1 MNGERIKLAR
11 KRAGLSLRDLA
22 KKLEDRV
29 SAQAI
34 GKYERGEMTP
44 SSNVLIALSKAL
56 DASIPYLMAPQG
68 IELER
73 VEFRT
78 KANTAAKDRAR
89 VETEVIEWVER
100 YLQIEE
106 ILELDS
112 AAWSCPDEMPCDV
125 SSAEDAEKL
134 GDKLREAW
142 SLGID
147 PIPNMTELLEE
158 KGIKVLIAKLP
169 EKVSGLTCLVRRSS
183 RNDETPVIVVNRAFS
198 LERRRLTMAH
208 ELAHRIINPESAEEG
223 TLEKWCNRV
232 AGAFLMPRLHLEK
245 EIGKHRNAL
254 GYRELIDLKRL
265 YRVSASA
272 FLMRLEQI
280 GVIDQGTKE
289 YAFRT
294 YASGWRSVEPE
305 PIEDN
310 DRRGEFETPHRF
322 ERLVYRALAED
333 LISTV
338 KAAELL
344 RQPIA
349 VIEEGLKGPA
359 KADADYRQ

>member
-1 MNGERIKLAR
+1 MNGERMKLAR

-22 KKLEDRV
+22 EKMKGRV

-44 SSNVLIALSKAL
+44 SSDVLIALSKEL

-68 IELER
+68 IELEK

-78 KANTAAKDRAR
+78 KANTGAKDRAR

-106 ILELDS
+106 ILELES
-112 AAWSCPDEMPCDV
+112 TPWNCLDEMPCKV
-125 SSAEDAEKL
+125 NSAEDAEVLADQLRKTWLL
-134 GDKLREAW
+134 GT
-142 SLGID
+142 D

-158 KGIKVLIAKLP
+158 KGIKVLIADLP
-169 EKVSGLTCLVRRSS
+169 EKVSGLTCIVRRP
-183 RNDETPVIVVNRAFS
+183 DQKEGIPVIIVNRGFS

-208 ELAHRIINPESAEEG
+208 ELAHRIIKSDSTEER
-223 TLEKWCNRV
+223 TVEKWCNRL
-232 AGAFLMPRLHLEK
+232 AGAFLIPRMHLEN

-254 GYRELIDLKRL
+254 GYRELINLKRL

-272 FLMRLEQI
+272 FLMRLEQV
-280 GVIDQGTKE
+280 GVIGQGIKE

-294 YASGWRSVEPE
+294 YASGWRTVEPE
-305 PIEDN
+305 PIEDSKQ
-310 DRRGEFETPHRF
+310 RGEFERPHRF

-344 RQPIA
+344 RQPIT
-349 VIEEGLKGPA
+349 VIEEGLRGPA
-359 KADADYRQ
+359 KADAHHRQ